1 MLFGKLNN
9 NSPIVGIYSPGIF
22 KIDRL
27 YALCYALQNAKIMNK
42 KTEIYSDIIVVGG
55 GAAGLMAAGRAGEL
69 GAKVLLLEKTDGCGK
84 KILVSG
90 KTRCNLTNTAELN
103 HFIAMYGDNGRFLF
117 SAFHNFF
124 RPELLDFFNH
134 HGLPTKVERGG
145 RIFPVSDDAH
155 DVVRIFKKYL
165 SENSVTIR
173 PHTKVNRIIMKD
185 NSVCG
190 VKAQERDYHCKALIL
205 ATGGAT
211 WPSTGST
218 GDGYKIVSALGHN
231 IVKLKPALVPLIVR
245 EQELAQSMQ
254 GVSLRNVRATAFQG
268 DAASIDSQTTPDC
281 VYGRGEKKSPRPP
294 VIESRFGEMLFTHF
308 GLGGPIILLMSLSV
322 VEALE
327 KGPVSILIDLKPAL
341 TREQLHKRLQRDLDN
356 FSKRK
361 ISGILKEYLPAKM
374 IEPIIELAG
383 INKEKLAHQ
392 ITAAERGKIVGLLKA
407 LRFNIKSSLPL
418 EKAIVTAGGVSLNEI
433 DQRTMAS
440 RLINGLFFCGEVMDI
455 DADTGGYNL
464 QAAFSTG
471 YLAGEKAAEYIKSF

>member
-1 MLFGKLNN
+1 MH
-9 NSPIVGIYSPGIF
+9 
-22 KIDRL
+22 
-27 YALCYALQNAKIMNK
+27 
-42 KTEIYSDIIVVGG
+42 TEEKRDSDIIVVGG
-55 GAAGLMAAGRAGEL
+55 GAAGLMAAGKAAEC

-90 KTRCNLTNTAELN
+90 KTRCNLTNSAELKN
-103 HFIAMYGDNGRFLF
+103 FISMYGDNGRFLF

-124 RPELLDFFNH
+124 RPELLDFFNN
-134 HGLPTKVERGG
+134 HGMNTKLERGG
-145 RIFPVSDDAH
+145 RIFPVSDNAH
-155 DVVRIFKKYL
+155 DVVRVFKKYL
-165 SENSVTIR
+165 SDNNVQIILN
-173 PHTKVNRIIMKD
+173 TKVTGIIIKD
-185 NSVCG
+185 NAVCG
-190 VKAQERDYHCKALIL
+190 VKTQDGDYRCKAVVL
-205 ATGGAT
+205 ATGGST

-218 GDGYKIVSALGHN
+218 GDGYKISAALGHN

-268 DAASIDSQTTPDC
+268 EAASIDSALTPDC

-294 VIESRFGEMLFTHF
+294 VVESRFGEMLFTHF

-341 TREQLHKRLQRDLDN
+341 TREQLHKRLQRDMDN
-356 FSKRK
+356 ASKRK
-361 ISGILKEYLPAKM
+361 IAGIMKEYLPSKM
-374 IEPIIELAG
+374 IEPFIGLTEIDE
-383 INKEKLAHQ
+383 EKLAHQ
-392 ITAAERGKIVGLLKA
+392 ITASERGKIVELLKA
-407 LRFNIKSSLPL
+407 LRFNIKSPLSL
-418 EKAIVTAGGVSLNEI
+418 EKAIVTAGGVSLTEI

-440 RLINGLFFCGEVMDI
+440 KLINGLYFCGEVMDI

-471 YLAGEKAAEYIKSF
+471 YVAGEKAAEYVNHL